1 MSEVKE
7 TLWTAIHAVMVEVKN
22 IEKGLTVGEGKMS
35 YKGVSDKDV
44 KVKIGQAMEKHN
56 LIILPIKVEPNLKIE
71 RWEEDSNYG
80 KKTKQTVFTEVLTT
94 YKIVHTLTGET
105 VEIQGYGHGV
115 DSQDKSAG
123 KATTYA
129 LKYAL
134 LYLFMVPT
142 GDIDDADKTH
152 SQSLPTP
159 VAPAPV
165 APSAPKVLDWEQEII
180 DQIKDFT
187 KKSELKYFMGT
198 LSEMQKSDAVR
209 NFANSHNK
217 TLNQ

>member
-7 TLWTAIHAVMVEVKN
+7 TLWTAIHAVMSEVKN

-44 KVKIGQAMEKHN
+44 KLKIGQAMEKHN
-56 LIILPIKVEPNLKIE
+56 LVILPIKVDPNLKIE
-71 RWEEDSNYG
+71 RWEEDTNYG
-80 KKTKQTVFTEVLTT
+80 KKSKQTVFTEVLTT
-94 YKIVHTLTGET
+94 YKIVHTLTGES

-159 VAPAPV
+159 VAPVTP
-165 APSAPKVLDWEQEII
+165 APKILEWEQEII

-187 KKSELKYFMGT
+187 KKSDLKYFMGT

-209 NFANSHNK
+209 TFANNHNK

>member
-7 TLWTAIHAVMVEVKN
+7 TLWTAIHAVMVQVKN

-44 KVKIGQAMEKHN
+44 KLKIGQAMEKHN
-56 LIILPIKVEPNLKIE
+56 LVILPIKVEPNLKIE
-71 RWEEDSNYG
+71 RWEEDTNYG
-80 KKTKQTVFTEVLTT
+80 KKSKQTVFTEVLTT
-94 YKIVHTLTGET
+94 YKIVHTLTGES
-105 VEIQGYGHGV
+105 VDIQGYGHGV

-159 VAPAPV
+159 VVPTPL
-165 APSAPKVLDWEQEII
+165 APKILEWEQEII

>member
-1 MSEVKE
+1 MSEIKE
-7 TLWTAIHAVMVEVKN
+7 TLWTAIHAVMSEVKN

-44 KVKIGQAMEKHN
+44 KLKIGQAMEKHN
-56 LIILPIKVEPNLKIE
+56 LVILPIKVEPNLKIE
-71 RWEEDSNYG
+71 RWEEDTNYG
-80 KKTKQTVFTEVLTT
+80 KKPKQTVFTEVLTT
-94 YKIVHTLTGET
+94 YKIVHTLTGES

-159 VAPAPV
+159 VDPTPV
-165 APSAPKVLDWEQEII
+165 APPAPKILDWEQEII

-187 KKSELKYFMGT
+187 KKSDLKYFMGT

-209 NFANSHNK
+209 NFANNHNK

>member
-7 TLWTAIHAVMVEVKN
+7 TLWTAIHAVMSEVKN

-44 KVKIGQAMEKHN
+44 KFKIGQSMEKHN
-56 LIILPIKVEPNLKIE
+56 LVILPIKVEPNLKIE
-71 RWEEDSNYG
+71 RWEEDTNYG
-80 KKTKQTVFTEVLTT
+80 KKSKQTVFTEVLTT
-94 YKIVHTLTGET
+94 YKIVHTLTGES

-134 LYLFMVPT
+134 LYTFLVPT

-159 VAPAPV
+159 VATPP
-165 APSAPKVLDWEQEII
+165 PPAPKVLDWEQEII

-209 NFANSHNK
+209 NFANNHNK

>member
-1 MSEVKE
+1 MIEVKE
-7 TLWTAIHAVMVEVKN
+7 TLWTAIHAVMSEVKN

-44 KVKIGQAMEKHN
+44 KLKIGQAMEKHN
-56 LIILPIKVEPNLKIE
+56 LVILPIKVEPNLKIE
-71 RWEEDSNYG
+71 RWEEDTNYG
-80 KKTKQTVFTEVLTT
+80 KKSKQTVFTEVLTT
-94 YKIVHTLTGET
+94 YKIVHTLTGES
-105 VEIQGYGHGV
+105 VAIQGYGHGV

-165 APSAPKVLDWEQEII
+165 APPAPKVLDWEQEII
-180 DQIKDFT
+180 NQIKDFT
-187 KKSELKYFMGT
+187 KKSDLKYFMGT

-209 NFANSHNK
+209 NFANNHNK